1 MKKNDFLYLFALFIF
16 AAFIWLKDL
25 AWLTS
30 AEDVLPIL
38 IAFPLFIWLLS
49 PVNFVD
55 KESKTSTFF
64 FMTFGIFFLIGIAIS
79 SCFLLSLCWT
89 ALLWHWLS
97 NRISGDKLP
106 KLKKLLVLPFL
117 GFPWIMLD
125 LNQIGWWFRLSGAHV
140 AAQFF
145 NLIGLDVIQEGTFL
159 LINKLPISVEE
170 ACAGLNTLQTMLIAG
185 SALNFMI
192 LGNSTRYWANLI
204 VLPIISWV
212 ANTARIIAI
221 SSVALAISPQFAL
234 GAFHSIGGVFI
245 VLTMFLL
252 CWLIFAAQEVK
263 SDKTHL
269 PK

>member
-1 MKKNDFLYLFALFIF
+1 MKLSDFVYLFLLFIF
-16 AAFIWLKDL
+16 AAFIWLRDL
-25 AWLTS
+25 AWLSS

-49 PVNFVD
+49 PINFVD
-55 KESKTSTFF
+55 KPKSRSYFLLLAA
-64 FMTFGIFFLIGIAIS
+64 FFLIGIAIN
-79 SCFLLSLCWT
+79 SCFLLSICWT
-89 ALLWHWLS
+89 LLLYQWLAS
-97 NRISGDKLP
+97 RIPEAKIS
-106 KLKKLLVLPFL
+106 KLKKLSVIPFL

-145 NLIGLDVIQEGTFL
+145 GLLGLDVIQEGTFL

-192 LGNSTRYWANLI
+192 LGNSSRYFVNLL

-212 ANTARIIAI
+212 ANTVRIIAI
-221 SSVALAISPQFAL
+221 SAVALAISPQFAV
-234 GAFHSIGGVFI
+234 GAFHTIGGVFI

-252 CWLIFAAQEVK
+252 CWLIFAAQEVE
-263 SDKTHL
+263 SNSTGS
-269 PK
+269 